1 MSCFPQNS
9 EVETFEEASTEKT
22 QEGVKGADSF
32 KHGWLAPYIEHDLTK
47 SLRSSEKVELWLKA
61 HFSHPIGQQLS
72 GYMQE
77 NQGLQRGERTRATES
92 VLTSLAALVI
102 SSGVM
107 STFQDNDNSRQRSYE
122 ESRFKE

>member
-9 EVETFEEASTEKT
+9 EAETFEETGTEKT
-22 QEGVKGADSF
+22 QEGMKKAEGF

-61 HFSHPIGQQLS
+61 HFSHPIGQQSS

-77 NQGLQRGERTRATES
+77 NQGLQHGERTRATES

-102 SSGVM
+102 SSGIM
-107 STFQDNDNSRQRSYE
+107 STFQDE
-122 ESRFKE
+122 ESNGQ